1 VEEAQKVE
9 EIRGGDSEFLEEA
22 DRQKIEE
29 LRG

>member
-9 EIRGGDSEFLEEA
+9 EIRRGDSEFLEEA
-22 DRQKIEE
+22 DRQKIKE